1 MTLEEIRLLDTPALR
16 DAVDANLER
25 DPNAI
30 ALDKRL
36 PHAALVATQVKYLQR
51 ARRKLP
57 TYFAARAIIPSLAF
71 EQASSEAAAAC
82 KTWSGNRCI
91 DLTCG
96 LGVDTLA
103 LAKAFGEVISIERD
117 AVVAETAR
125 INFARMGATNI
136 TVVNDTAEAFLQRFA
151 TEGHTADLI
160 YADPDRR
167 SDTGRKLVLL
177 EECRPDIRA
186 LLPLLRRLT
195 PRIAVKLSPLFDVAE
210 AFRIF
215 GDRSRVRAISQHGEC
230 KELLVETGDAVTV
243 PAVGVTVLDRGE
255 AWFATG
261 ETPPDRS
268 VRSFEPPYR
277 YLLMPDVALRKTRTT
292 ERYAATA
299 LPDAFA
305 APDDGYLFLNRLPD
319 RPPLGRLFEIRS
331 CERFDPARLK
341 RSLRERGIRSAE
353 LHLHRF
359 PLGAAALARRLGI
372 REGGEVCLAFT
383 GIGDTLWAI
392 ELKTITL

>member
-1 MTLEEIRLLDTPALR
+1 MTREEILLLDAPELR
-16 DAVDANLER
+16 AAVEANIDR
-25 DPNAI
+25 DPTAV

-57 TYFAARAIIPSLAF
+57 SYFAARAIIPSLAF
-71 EQASSEAAAAC
+71 EQSSSEEAAAC
-82 KTWSGNRCI
+82 KEWTGRRCI

-96 LGVDTLA
+96 LGVDAFA
-103 LAKAFGEVISIERD
+103 LSQRFAEVITVERD
-117 AVVAETAR
+117 EAVAEAAR
-125 INFARMGATNI
+125 INFARLGATNI

-151 TEGHTADLI
+151 EAGGTADLI

-167 SDTGRKLVLL
+167 SETGRKLVLL

-215 GDRSRVRAISQHGEC
+215 GSRSRVCAISQHGEC
-230 KELLVETGDAVTV
+230 KELLAETGDTIDA
-243 PAVGVTVLDRGE
+243 PAVGATVLGRGE
-255 AWFATG
+255 VWFSAD
-261 ETPPDRS
+261 ETPAAPPIP
-268 VRSFEPPYR
+268 FAPPYG
-277 YLLMPDVALRKTRTT
+277 YLLMPDVALRVTRTT
-292 ERYAATA
+292 VRYAAA
-299 LPDAFA
+299 CLPDAFA
-305 APDDGYLFLNRLPD
+305 APDGGYLFLNRLPD
-319 RPPLGRLFEIRS
+319 RPPLGRLFAIVS

-353 LHLHRF
+353 IYLHRF
-359 PLGAAALARRLGI
+359 PQGSTALARRLGI
-372 REGGEVCLAFT
+372 REGGETRLAFT
-383 GIGDTLWAI
+383 GIGESLWVI
-392 ELKTITL
+392 ELKEITL

>member
-16 DAVDANLER
+16 EAVEANIDR
-25 DPNAI
+25 DPTAV

-57 TYFAARAIIPSLAF
+57 TYFDARAIIPSLAF
-71 EQASSEAAAAC
+71 EQSSSEAAAAC
-82 KTWSGNRCI
+82 KEWTGNRCI

-103 LAKAFGEVISIERD
+103 LSHRFAEVITVERD
-117 AVVAETAR
+117 DAVAETAR
-125 INFARMGATNI
+125 INFARMGASNI
-136 TVVNDTAEAFLQRFA
+136 TVVNDTAEAFLERFA
-151 TEGHTADLI
+151 AKGGTADLI

-167 SDTGRKLVLL
+167 SETGRKLVLL
-177 EECRPDIRA
+177 EECRPDIRQ
-186 LLPLLRRLT
+186 LLPLLRTLA

-215 GDRSRVRAISQHGEC
+215 GEGSRVRAISQHGEC
-230 KELLVETGDAVTV
+230 KELLVETGTAVTS
-243 PAVGVTVLDRGE
+243 PAIGATLLGKGE
-255 AWFATG
+255 VWFPTDGATAA
-261 ETPPDRS
+261 TPHRP
-268 VRSFEPPYR
+268 FAPPYR

-292 ERYAATA
+292 ARYAAEQ

-305 APDDGYLFLNRLPD
+305 APDDGYLFLDRLPD
-319 RPPLGRLFEIRS
+319 REPLGRLFEIVS
-331 CERFDPARLK
+331 CERYDPARLK

-353 LHLHRF
+353 FYLHRF
-359 PLGAAALARRLGI
+359 PTGVPALARKLGLH
-372 REGGEVCLAFT
+372 EGGETRLAFT
-383 GIGDTLWAI
+383 EVEGSLWVI
-392 ELKTITL
+392 ELKEVTL